1 MQDLTATSLL
11 ALFETTKEQRV
22 VFAERILESAE
33 SGFTD
38 PLQIHLQVRS
48 LQDILDILTVRDEKK
63 NKNADIA
70 KRYNSILFD
79 EAKKHGKTFDYKN
92 ATFQEKET
100 GTTYDY
106 SVCNDREYHDLEE
119 NYQNA
124 KSALEKRKK
133 YLQSLPEKGQ
143 EIVTKEYE
151 VITIYPPTKKSTTS
165 LTVKLK

>member
-22 VFAERILESAE
+22 QFAERILESAE
-33 SGFTD
+33 NGFTE

-63 NKNADIA
+63 NKHSDIA
-70 KRYNSILFD
+70 KRYNNILFD
-79 EAKKHGKTFDYKN
+79 EAKKHGKTFEYKN
-92 ATFQEKET
+92 ATFQEKEA

-106 SVCNDREYHDLEE
+106 TECNDQEYYDLDAD
-119 NYQNA
+119 YQNA
-124 KSALEKRKK
+124 KAALEKRKK
-133 YLQSLPEKGQ
+133 FLQSLPEKGQ
-143 EIVTKEYE
+143 EITTKEYE
-151 VITIYPPTKKSTTS
+151 IVTIYPPIKKSITT